1 MPHSGSRTL
10 CFHLSRV
17 RIREQEPTGI
27 ANSYPVALILLTS
40 IEAIT
45 RNHNTVIH
53 ANDDEEPKPMA
64 ESRSPRVVIAD
75 DHILLAEACKSFLE
89 PEFDVIAIVSTGR
102 ELLRAAQQLK
112 PDVIVMDIGMP
123 EMNGLDAAEQ
133 LRELQPCCK
142 IVFLTMNMSPDVAA
156 EAFRRG
162 GLGYVVKSSTASELA
177 TAIRRALKSQ
187 SYLSPLITEDTVE
200 FLLHDTMPASGGK
213 TPTRRQSEIL
223 QLLAEGM
230 SMKEVANLLNLKP
243 GTIAFHKYKLM
254 QTLGLKSNADLLRYA
269 IKHHLVS

>member
-1 MPHSGSRTL
+1 MPNTLRSPIRWRHPKIGSDWHREQ
-10 CFHLSRV
+10 LSRW
-17 RIREQEPTGI
+17 
-27 ANSYPVALILLTS
+27 ANLPK
-40 IEAIT
+40 IT
-45 RNHNTVIH
+45 RDPKPQIINVLPE
-53 ANDDEEPKPMA
+53 NDDDEQKPMA
-64 ESRSPRVVIAD
+64 DTRIPRVVIAD

-89 PEFDVIAIVSTGR
+89 PEFEVVSIVTTGR
-102 ELLRAAQQLK
+102 ELLRVAEQLK
-112 PDVIVMDIGMP
+112 PDIIVLDIGMP
-123 EMNGLDAAEQ
+123 ELNGLDAAEQ
-133 LRELQPCCK
+133 LRELQPSCK

-177 TAIRRALKSQ
+177 TAIRRAMRSQ
-187 SYLSPLITEDTVE
+187 SYLSPLITEDTVDV
-200 FLLHDTMPASGGK
+200 LLRDKMSRGEGRTL
-213 TPTRRQSEIL
+213 TRRQSEIL

-269 IKHHLVS
+269 IKHNMVS